1 MIPHP
6 AGSGANQAA
15 TVHGRNLTMLNCARF
30 AAALAAAALAYAP
43 LTAHAQKCNEI
54 VLGAALSATG
64 IYASNGTNTRNGYEF
79 AVKKINDAGG
89 VKIAGKCY
97 HFKITYYDDE
107 STPARAAQLVERL
120 ISQDNIKFVLG
131 PYSSPLTKAIL
142 PVTEKYKTPIV
153 QSEAA
158 SRSLF
163 TQGYKYHFGIV
174 ATSEK
179 YLTPVI
185 DMAADFAKK
194 AGQDP
199 SSVKVAM
206 SYQDD
211 SFSLDV
217 RQGVVDLIKTY
228 KMNTV
233 IDDRMPKDLNDMGT
247 FLTKV
252 KALKPD
258 VLLISGHE
266 KGAATAARQMGEH
279 KTDVPL
285 VGVTHCE
292 AAKIVNDFP
301 KAAEGFVCPTQ
312 WDETMKASD
321 PLFGTAA
328 NYDKEMK
335 AAHPEYKNVP
345 YQTAQGSAALLVWKA
360 AFEKAGSLDQ
370 EKVHEALRQVDIPT
384 FYGHVS
390 FAEDGSNPGKT
401 IVMRQIQGGKYIVV
415 APPAVAAGPVVYP
428 RNGTNY

>member
-1 MIPHP
+1 MIN
-6 AGSGANQAA
+6 GTRLA
-15 TVHGRNLTMLNCARF
+15 T
-30 AAALAAAALAYAP
+30 ALATFALAYAP
-43 LTAHAQKCNEI
+43 VTAQAQKCEELM
-54 VLGAALSATG
+54 LGAALSATG
-64 IYASNGTNTRNGYEF
+64 IYASNGNNTKNGYEF

-89 VKIAGKCY
+89 VKIGGKCY
-97 HFKITYYDDE
+97 HLKITYYDDE

-120 ISQDNIKFVLG
+120 INQDKIKFVLG

-142 PVTEKYKTPIV
+142 PVTEKYKTPVV

-179 YLTPVI
+179 YLTPVV
-185 DMAADFAKK
+185 DMAAEQAKK
-194 AGQDP
+194 AGKKP
-199 SSVKVAM
+199 SDVKVAM
-206 SYQDD
+206 IYQDD
-211 SFSLDV
+211 AFSLDV
-217 RQGVVDLIKTY
+217 RQGVVDQVK
-228 KMNTV
+228 KHGMKTV
-233 IDDRMPKDLNDMGT
+233 IDDRMPKDLNDITT
-247 FLTKV
+247 FFTKV

-285 VGVTHCE
+285 IGITHCE
-292 AAKIVNDFP
+292 SAKVTQDFP
-301 KAAEGFVCPTQ
+301 KIAEGFVCPTQ

-335 AAHPEYKNVP
+335 AYHPAYKTVP
-345 YQTAQGSAALLVWKA
+345 YQTAQASAALLVWKA
-360 AFEKAGSLDQ
+360 AFEKANSLDQ
-370 EKVHEALRQVDIPT
+370 EKVREALTKIDIPT
-384 FYGHVS
+384 FYGHVK
-390 FAEDGSNPGKT
+390 FGADGSNPGKT

-428 RNGTNY
+428 RNANY

>member
-1 MIPHP
+1 M
-6 AGSGANQAA
+6 
-15 TVHGRNLTMLNCARF
+15 MLNGARL
-30 AAALAAAALAYAP
+30 AVLLAAAALTQ
-43 LTAHAQKCNEI
+43 TATTAQAQKCEEL

-64 IYASNGTNTRNGYEF
+64 IYAANGQNTKNGYEF

-89 VKIAGKCY
+89 VKIGGKCY
-97 HFKITYYDDE
+97 KFTIKYYDDE

-120 ISQDNIKFVLG
+120 INQDKVKFVLG

-142 PVTEKYKTPIV
+142 PVTEKYKTPVV
-153 QSEAA
+153 QAEAA

-185 DMAADFAKK
+185 DMAAEQAKK
-194 AGQDP
+194 AKKDP

-206 SYQDD
+206 IYQDD
-211 SFSLDV
+211 AFSLDV
-217 RQGVVDLIKTY
+217 RQGVVDLIKKY
-228 KMNTV
+228 NMKTV
-233 IDDRMPKDLNDMGT
+233 IDDRMPKDLNDITT
-247 FLTKV
+247 FFTKV

-279 KTDVPL
+279 KTNVPL
-285 VGVTHCE
+285 IGITHCE
-292 AAKIVNDFP
+292 AGKVINDFP
-301 KAAEGFVCPTQ
+301 KVADGFVCPTQ

-328 NYDKEMK
+328 NYNKEMK

-345 YQTAQGSAALLVWKA
+345 YQTAQASAALLVWKA
-360 AFEKAGSLDQ
+360 AFEKANSLDQ
-370 EKVHEALRQVDIPT
+370 EKVREALTKVDIPT
-384 FYGHVS
+384 FYGHVK
-390 FAEDGSNPGKT
+390 FAADGSNPGKT
-401 IVMRQIQGGKYIVV
+401 IVMRQIQGSKFVVV

-428 RNGTNY
+428 RNANY